1 MDAQDFMRRAIELSA
16 EARAADGDDPFGAVI
31 VRDGRIVGEGRNRVG
46 SDCDPTAH
54 SEIMALR
61 DASRRLGTPDLS
73 GCEIY
78 TSGEPCPMCMAAIWW
93 AGLSRVVYGV
103 PKAESGELG
112 FSFAELAE
120 DLARPMAERR
130 IPNETLLTDEAIAA
144 IRAWKDS

>member
-1 MDAQDFMRRAIELSA
+1 MQGQDFMRRAIALSA
-16 EARAADGDDPFGAVI
+16 EASVDDGDDPFGAVV

-54 SEIMALR
+54 SEIMAIR
-61 DASRRLGTPDLS
+61 DACHRLGTPDLS
-73 GCEIY
+73 ECEIY

-103 PKAESGELG
+103 PKDESGDLG
-112 FSFAELAE
+112 FSFADLAD
-120 DLARPMAERR
+120 DLARPMAERV

-144 IRAWKDS
+144 IRAWKRG